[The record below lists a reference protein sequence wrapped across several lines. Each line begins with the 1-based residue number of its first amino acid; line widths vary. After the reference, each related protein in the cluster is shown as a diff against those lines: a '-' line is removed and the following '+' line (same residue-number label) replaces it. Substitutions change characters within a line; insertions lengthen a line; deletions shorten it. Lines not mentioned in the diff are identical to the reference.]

1 MPMMVVTMTTPNDLA
16 ACDDLVAQQDRG
28 AECAIVH
35 PVTGEPM
42 DIVLIVAGPDS
53 DTQRRARL
61 DTTDALQAF
70 AGRPPA
76 VEQERIAVEQL
87 AKCVVGWNVKQD
99 GQDVPFSFTA
109 VVRLLTKFQFIRE
122 QVDAFAASRAPYM
135 PKVQADG

>member
-1 MPMMVVTMTTPNDLA
+1 MTTMNDLA

-28 AECAIVH
+28 AECAIVLR
-35 PVTGEPM
+35 VTGEPM

-87 AKCVVGWNVKQD
+87 AKCVAGWNVKQD